1 VTSLRVAVP
10 AEIVPG
16 ERRVALTPEG
26 ARGLVGA
33 GLQIRVE
40 RGAGL
45 RSGIADEEYER
56 AGAQL
61 APDARSLLA
70 SADVVLKVQ
79 PPRSGADGPTDEIGL
94 LRRGS
99 ALLGFLRPL
108 DEPALAARL
117 AARGVTAF
125 AMELVPRVTR
135 AQAMDALSSQAT
147 VAGYR
152 AVLLAA
158 GALPRM
164 FPMLVTAA
172 GTVPAARVFVIG
184 AGVAGLQAIAT
195 AKRLGAIVEGY
206 DTRRAAAEQIQSLG
220 ARVFDPGLDAGQA
233 EDAGGY
239 ARAQS
244 EDFYLRQRQAMAQRA
259 AASDVVIT
267 TALVPGRRAPLLLDE
282 EGVKGMRAGSVVVD
296 LAAPNGG
303 NCACT
308 APGETVQAH
317 GVTVMGPL
325 NPASDLPA
333 NASQMYSRNVVALLR
348 HLVRDGRLDLDLEDE
363 ITRGAL
369 LAHDG
374 SVTSE
379 AVRKL
384 LGGPEPA

>member
-1 VTSLRVAVP
+1 
-10 AEIVPG
+10 
-16 ERRVALTPEG
+16 VALSPEG
-26 ARGLVGA
+26 VRTLTGA
-33 GLQIRVE
+33 GLEIHVE

-45 RSGIADEEYER
+45 RAGLADEDYER

-61 APDARSLLA
+61 TADARSLFA
-70 SADVVLKVQ
+70 AADVVLKVQ
-79 PPRSGADGPTDEIGL
+79 PPRPDGEIAL
-94 LRRGS
+94 LRPSS
-99 ALLGFLRPL
+99 ALLGFQRPL

-117 AARGVTAF
+117 AERGVTVF
-125 AMELVPRVTR
+125 ALELVPRVTR

-158 GALPRM
+158 GVLPRM

-172 GTVPAARVFVIG
+172 GTLAAARVFVIG

-195 AKRLGAIVEGY
+195 SRRLGAIVEGY
-206 DTRRAAAEQIQSLG
+206 DTRKAAAEQITSLG
-220 ARVFDPGLDAGQA
+220 ARFFDPGLDAGQA

-282 EGVKGMRAGSVVVD
+282 EGVKGMRRGSVIVD
-296 LAAPNGG
+296 LAAPNAG

-308 APGETVQAH
+308 VPGETVQAH
-317 GVTVMGPL
+317 GVTVIGPL
-325 NPASDLPA
+325 NPASDIPGD
-333 NASQMYSRNVVALLR
+333 ASQMYSRNLVALLR
-348 HLVRDGRLDLDLEDE
+348 HLVRDGRLALDLEDE

-369 LAHDG
+369 LVHEGRVAN
-374 SVTSE
+374 E
-379 AVRKL
+379 AVRAL
-384 LGGPEPA
+384 LEG